1 MTSEAYKK
9 IELVN
14 LRFSVWTHLLKH
26 KSKIGGDFY
35 VTFHENLA
43 ISLEKFYPESIFEFV
58 LRIHVKTLN
67 LVLFLK
73 RF

>member
-1 MTSEAYKK
+1 MDG
-9 IELVN
+9 
-14 LRFSVWTHLLKH
+14 LRGKVTKCGLLKH
-26 KSKIGGDFY
+26 KSKIGDFY

-43 ISLEKFYPESIFEFV
+43 ISLEKFYPESIFESV
-58 LRIHVKTLN
+58 LRIHVKTKTLN